1 VFSVAQRLQYFID
14 RVKRGTVCRWWE
26 VNFNKPKYAVI
37 LNVTWPP
44 PQRDAIFA
52 FTTTK
57 GEFYATKRFEAEIIR
72 IPPGKYPFF
81 RDPGETILKL
91 HVVHRRDHAAVF
103 AHRDFSIEGD
113 LLEDDIRDIN
123 SVLRHSDQIERE
135 VLDLILP

>member
-1 VFSVAQRLQYFID
+1 VFSVAQRLQWFID

-26 VNFNKPKYAVI
+26 DNFSKPKYAVI
-37 LNVTWPP
+37 LNVTWP

-57 GEFYATKRFEAEIIR
+57 GEFYASKRFEAEIIR
-72 IPPGKYPFF
+72 IPPGKYQFLP
-81 RDPGETILKL
+81 DPEETILIL
-91 HVVHRRDHAAVF
+91 RVVYARDYRTVF
-103 AHRDFSIEGD
+103 GHRDFSIEGD

-123 SVLRHSDQIERE
+123 SVLRHSDQIEQE